1 MKLNKLLLF
10 AAAGVVAY
18 KVLSRVKIVK
28 VDFPEDIFIGDI
40 TDALYNYA
48 DEIKAGEDK
57 EKAIEKLKG
66 TLESTK
72 NTRKVYGG
80 DLVKAFENTM
90 KNNESETYMSV
101 TDKAVQLAKEAPITI
116 HHASDEAAKLIREYK
131 EVSE

>member
-28 VDFPEDIFIGDI
+28 VDFPEDIFLGDI
-40 TDALYNYA
+40 TDALYNYT

-57 EKAIEKLKG
+57 EKAIEKLKE
-66 TLESTK
+66 TLGLTK
-72 NTRKVYGG
+72 IEMDGEEVAKG
-80 DLVKAFENTM
+80 FEEAM
-90 KNNESETYMSV
+90 KDNQSKTFTNV
-101 TDKAVQLAKEAPITI
+101 TDKVVELAKEQPFSI
-116 HHASDEAAKLIREYK
+116 HHASNEAAKLIREYK

>member
-10 AAAGVVAY
+10 AAGGIVAY
-18 KVLSRVKIVK
+18 KVLSRVKVVK
-28 VDFPEDIFIGDI
+28 VDFPEDIFLGDI
-40 TDALYNYA
+40 TDALYNYT

-80 DLVKAFENTM
+80 DLAKAFENTM
-90 KNNESETYMSV
+90 KNNENKTNMSINEKVIKLASER
-101 TDKAVQLAKEAPITI
+101 PITI
-116 HHASDEAAKLIREYK
+116 HDASYEAAKLIRGYK